1 MANTAEVRSWQQ
13 ERAGYRLVEALKDRE
28 K

>member
-1 MANTAEVRSWQQ
+1 MANTAEVRGWQQ
-13 ERAGYRLVEALKDRE
+13 ERTGYRLVEALKDRE